1 MSIGDDPCVPP
12 APIPDPQIA
21 QISQKHIIPHMV
33 KLKTHNHLGSTERN
47 NQRRLALTLGTLGLL
62 AGACLCTS
70 LPLPVNPTRLFDTNQ
85 QAPTVPAGPATPTPS
100 AEADVQAL
108 ADLAAAS
115 PAPRDRYDL
124 AVRFLGVTETPVVT
138 PTAPQV
144 GDVAQFWVSNDD
156 TEEVFQINARLVYA
170 NDVVAM
176 WVEEGADY
184 DQRAVEAAA
193 ERFAQHIYPT
203 DRAAFGSEPN
213 PGIDGD
219 PRLHILHS
227 TRLGST
233 VAGYFYS
240 PSEYP
245 ESIVQ
250 YSNEREMFYVAL
262 DMIGQNSDYYD
273 SVMAHEFQH
282 MIHWNVDRKDRKSVV

>member
-156 TEEVFQINARLVYA
+156 TEEVFQINARGPLVM
-170 NDVVAM
+170 DHSS
-176 WVEEGADY
+176 
-184 DQRAVEAAA
+184 QPSAAW
-193 ERFAQHIYPT
+193 HKSYS
-203 DRAAFGSEPN
+203 FGCSLSN
-213 PGIDGD
+213 P
-219 PRLHILHS
+219 
-227 TRLGST
+227 
-233 VAGYFYS
+233 VAGGRW
-240 PSEYP
+240 PA
-245 ESIVQ
+245 
-250 YSNEREMFYVAL
+250 AL
-262 DMIGQNSDYYD
+262 HRILPGYAGRSLIPGTVPHSKATGKWCNTLCNGS
-273 SVMAHEFQH
+273 
-282 MIHWNVDRKDRKSVV
+282 RGTKSRSRPRQPKCGAV